1 MAYTLY
7 AVIAKIE
14 ALTSVGELV
23 VVPLADGFG
32 LAPLSDEVWDDRHDP
47 RIAALCARASVIAP
61 VALVEAEFFGGEGTQ
76 KATVWDAQA
85 IVLGPFVGDDAIN
98 EALYELGVE
107 PSGSLDEFDT
117 LDLGR
122 CRSTEDWL
130 ELREGSEARGY

>member
-1 MAYTLY
+1 MAYVLH

-23 VVPLADGFG
+23 VVALGDGFG
-32 LAPLSDEVWDDRHDP
+32 LAPLSDEAWEDADDP
-47 RIAALCARASVIAP
+47 RIAALCAKASLIAP

-76 KATVWDAQA
+76 KATVWDATA
-85 IVLGPFVGDDAIN
+85 IVLGPLVDDDAIN
-98 EALYELGVE
+98 EALHELGVE

-122 CRSTEDWL
+122 YRATDDWL
-130 ELREGSEARGY
+130 ELPHLQGV